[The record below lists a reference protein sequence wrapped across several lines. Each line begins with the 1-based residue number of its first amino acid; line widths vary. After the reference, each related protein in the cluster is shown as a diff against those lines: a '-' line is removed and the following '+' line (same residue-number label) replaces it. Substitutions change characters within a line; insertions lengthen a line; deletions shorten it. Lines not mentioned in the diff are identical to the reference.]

1 MMTKLIKFIILRP
14 RGIPQNLELEIN
26 CSEIIKNLKHKL
38 FSEDIKKELNVRFIY
53 MGKIL
58 DDKKRL
64 DDYINYY
71 QKDLFSNNKS
81 NTLINDNRNEYQSD
95 KNKDM
100 SNKNISNDCNE
111 NIIPITIHVK
121 ITEKCNSIKGGEYIN
136 AASNYSCMYCE
147 EMFSCIYIMY
157 SDMCK
162 LYIIHPVH
170 PTLSNFVLFLL
181 PLYIMLTLF
190 QYFFFFLSLFYI
202 DNFDYKTFNTVLAQ
216 LSIIMFVTL
225 LWLYRYNHGES
236 FPAFSL
242 IVLFAFTFLIIT
254 VFIYTYLIVFFDNMF
269 IIICTFFEYL
279 KHYFMRTWV
288 YINEKKEEFF
298 LRREAR
304 NNNTNAKEN

>member
-1 MMTKLIKFIILRP
+1 
-14 RGIPQNLELEIN
+14 
-26 CSEIIKNLKHKL
+26 
-38 FSEDIKKELNVRFIY
+38 

-147 EMFSCIYIMY
+147 EMFSY
-157 SDMCK
+157 
-162 LYIIHPVH
+162 
-170 PTLSNFVLFLL
+170 
-181 PLYIMLTLF
+181 
-190 QYFFFFLSLFYI
+190 
-202 DNFDYKTFNTVLAQ
+202 NFDYKTFNTVLAQ

-242 IVLFAFTFLIIT
+242 I
-254 VFIYTYLIVFFDNMF
+254 
-269 IIICTFFEYL
+269 
-279 KHYFMRTWV
+279 HYFMRTWV